1 MIKSAES
8 IPRFFMWLK
17 LNGMYFSLQVITVQI
32 AGHYGM
38 IALKNAGRRMHMAVI
53 GIDLGTTNSLCSIF
67 REGKVELIPNA
78 FGEFLTPSVVS
89 IGEDGEVFVGKI
101 AKEMLITKPSCT
113 FAEFKR
119 NMGTDYC
126 YTVGDKSYRAEE
138 LSAFLLR
145 RLKEDAEHYLGEEV
159 TEAIIS
165 VPAYFNDDKRCATK
179 NAGHL
184 AGLKVE
190 RLVNEPSA
198 VALKHHLESEK
209 METFIVF
216 DLGGGT
222 LDVSLVDAF
231 DNMVEIRAVAGD
243 NYLGGKDFNEMIAED
258 FYRKEGLDRNA
269 FSHEEQGIILKEAE
283 LLKRELSEQNEV
295 ERIFLLQEK
304 EYRMHLSNQELIHIC
319 RDLFKR
325 MSVPLKKVINDS
337 EIDLE
342 EIDRIILVG
351 GSSKMPVVRQY
362 LKSLTQIDVIADK
375 RPDESIAIGVGMAA
389 AIKERTGEIKDYIL
403 ADICPFSIGVEIYD
417 GTFSTI
423 IERNDTL
430 PCRKIRDY
438 VTARDNQTEMEF
450 RIYQGENM
458 RAEENLFL
466 GTLKISGLP
475 PAPAKVVGARVTF
488 LYDINGILD
497 VQIDSSAQSVH
508 KVFMNKKMGLSEEEL
523 QKHLEE
529 LQNMSIHPLGKEK
542 DRLLI
547 ERAER
552 LYMESNLRVREQ
564 IALLIRHFKDTLTYE
579 KPRKA
584 REEYVSISLYLDA
597 VEKNK
602 LEFGAFDESFFQEQ
616 ETMKDREDEEDGLQ

>member
-1 MIKSAES
+1 
-8 IPRFFMWLK
+8 
-17 LNGMYFSLQVITVQI
+17 
-32 AGHYGM
+32 
-38 IALKNAGRRMHMAVI
+38 MAII
-53 GIDLGTTNSLCSIF
+53 GIDLGTTNSLCSVF

-89 IGEDGEVFVGKI
+89 IGENGEVFVGKI

-119 NMGTDYC
+119 NMGTDYS
-126 YTVGDKSYRAEE
+126 YTVGEKSYRAEE

-145 RLKEDAEHYLGEEV
+145 RLKEDAEHFLGEKV

-179 NAGHL
+179 NAGRL

-198 VALKHHLESEK
+198 VALKYHLESKK

-243 NYLGGKDFNEMIAED
+243 NYLGGKDFNKIIAD
-258 FYRKEGLDRNA
+258 NFYQKEGLDRDA
-269 FSHEEQGIILKEAE
+269 FSYEEQGIVQKEAE
-283 LLKRELSEQNEV
+283 LLKRELSQENEA

-304 EYRMHLSNQELIHIC
+304 EYKMRLTNQELIHIC
-319 RDLFKR
+319 KDLFKR
-325 MSVPLKKVINDS
+325 MSVPLRKVINDS
-337 EIDLE
+337 GVELE
-342 EIDRIILVG
+342 EIDKIILVG

-362 LKSLTQIDVIADK
+362 LKSLTEIEVIADN
-375 RPDESIAIGVGMAA
+375 RPDESIALGVGMAA
-389 AIKERTGEIKDYIL
+389 AIKERTGEIKDFIL
-403 ADICPFSIGVEIYD
+403 ADICPFSIGVEVYD

-430 PCRKIRDY
+430 PCRKMQDY

-458 RAEENLFL
+458 RAEENLLL
-466 GTLKISGLP
+466 GTLKISGFP
-475 PAPAKVVGARVTF
+475 PAPAKVMGARVTF

-497 VQIDSSAQSVH
+497 VQIDSSTQSVH
-508 KVFMNKKMGLSEEEL
+508 KVIMNKKMGLSEEEL
-523 QKHLEE
+523 ENHLEE
-529 LQNMSIHPLGKEK
+529 LQKMSIHPLGKEK

-552 LYMESNLRVREQ
+552 IYMESGLRVREQ
-564 IALLIRHFKDTLTYE
+564 LTQLIRHFKDTLTFGR
-579 KPRKA
+579 PREA
-584 REEYVSISLYLDA
+584 RQEYVSISLYLDA
-597 VEKNK
+597 LEKNK
-602 LEFGAFDESFFQEQ
+602 FEFGAFDESFWDGKEIG
-616 ETMKDREDEEDGLQ
+616 EDGEDKEDSLQ